1 MVLKVGEKVPHFTA
15 KDTFGNLFD
24 SQSLVGKKAVVIY
37 FYPKDD
43 TMICTKQACGFRDSY
58 AVFKDQG
65 VDVIGISTDSLE
77 SHQEFTNKHNL
88 PFLLLTDEDKKIQK
102 LFGVSPSF
110 FGLLSGR
117 ITFLIDKN
125 GVVNMVFDSFFASNH
140 IAIALENVKTLNV

>member
-1 MVLKVGEKVPHFTA
+1 MALKVGDKAPHFTA
-15 KDTFGNLFD
+15 KDTYDNLFD
-24 SQSLVGKKAVVIY
+24 SQSLIGKTAVVIY
-37 FYPKDD
+37 FYPKDE

-65 VDVIGISTDSLE
+65 VEVIGISTDGLE

-88 PFLLLTDEDKKIQK
+88 PFLLLSDEDKKIQK

-110 FGLLSGR
+110 FGLLSSR

-125 GVVNMVFDSFFASNH
+125 GVVNMVFDSVFASNH
-140 IAIALENVKTLNV
+140 ITITLENIKKLNV

>member
-1 MVLKVGEKVPHFTA
+1 MALKVGDKAPHFTA
-15 KDTFGNLFD
+15 KDTYDNLFD
-24 SQSLVGKKAVVIY
+24 SQSLIGKKAVVIY
-37 FYPKDD
+37 FYPKDE

-65 VDVIGISTDSLE
+65 VEVIGISTDGLE

-88 PFLLLTDEDKKIQK
+88 PFLLLTDKDKEIQK
-102 LFGVSPSF
+102 KFGVSSSF

-125 GVVNMVFDSFFASNH
+125 GVVNMVFDSVFASNH
-140 IAIALENVKTLNV
+140 ITITLENIKKLNV